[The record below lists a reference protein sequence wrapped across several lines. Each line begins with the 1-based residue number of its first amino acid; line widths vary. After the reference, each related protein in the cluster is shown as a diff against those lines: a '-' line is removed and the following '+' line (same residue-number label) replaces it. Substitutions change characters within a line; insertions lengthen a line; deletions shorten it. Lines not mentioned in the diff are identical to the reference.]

1 MKIGLLGGSFNPIH
15 TGHVRMAIEV
25 RERLELDRV
34 ELIPAKQPP
43 HKPDEGM
50 LPFELR
56 LAMVDA
62 AIGDI
67 PGLGSNPIEGERPG
81 PSFTCDTL
89 TCYQTEKPQAEVF
102 FIMGA
107 ATFLELGNWRR
118 GMEIP
123 DLANLV
129 VVTRWTATERVAGF
143 IRESWPHAEELG
155 DDQWKFPSGRMLHR
169 LDIPRLDIKAGE
181 LRFRWKERRDLTL
194 LVPDS
199 VRDMLEEREVEIA
212 QYWGGRLPK

>member
-43 HKPDEGM
+43 HKSAQDI
-50 LPFELR
+50 LPFDLR
-56 LAMVDA
+56 MSMVEV
-62 AIGDI
+62 AIAGI
-67 PGLGSNPIEGERPG
+67 PGLGVNPIEGERPG

-89 TCYQTEKPQAEVF
+89 TCYRTEKPQAELF

-107 ATFLELGNWRR
+107 GTFLELENWQR

-123 DLANLV
+123 DLANLA
-129 VVTRWTATERVAGF
+129 VVTRWTAAERVAGF
-143 IRESWPHAEELG
+143 IRDHWPQAEELG
-155 DDQWKFPSGRMLHR
+155 GDQWRFPSGRMLYR

-181 LRFRWKERRDLTL
+181 IRYRWKERRDLTL
-194 LVPDS
+194 LVPDA
-199 VRDMLEEREVEIA
+199 VRAVLDERETEIV
-212 QYWGGRLPK
+212 QYWGERI